1 MEATRHKL
9 IMDAMSQDHA
19 CGGGYVTPAGIGG
32 SLKAMRPK
40 HVQYT
45 HDAIAGQALHVEYFC
60 YRAG

>member
-45 HDAIAGQALHVEYFC
+45 HDAIAGQAL
-60 YRAG
+60 